1 MDRRQF
7 IQYSIAWGLSLS
19 AVTRPLYAYAQKVP
33 IQDGTILKDIRIID
47 AHAHPD
53 QFHRQQP
60 RHIDNSS
67 TIKKMNELG
76 MEASVFAA
84 VGDLVFLSKGILH
97 GSEFDNTMS
106 QLRRVTGLAK
116 RNKVKLVFKAADVP
130 ATISPENPPG
140 AILGIEGGDA
150 LGGDPNNVDEFYRA
164 GVRMITLVHYRNNEL
179 GDIMTSGPKHNGLT
193 SAGRKI
199 MERMQDLGMIV
210 DVAHAHE
217 LTLKQIAQMSTAPLI
232 DSHTSPGSVH
242 RLRPWADMERVVKTG
257 GVICTWPLR
266 LRGRETFTDW
276 ANEILEMKQRL
287 GMEHVGLG
295 TDGGGG
301 LPKRIKSYRDVRDLV
316 HLANAMREVGLSHD
330 DIAAYMGGN
339 FYRILQRC
347 IG

>member
-7 IQYSIAWGLSLS
+7 IQYSIAWGLSLA
-19 AVTRPLYAYAQKVP
+19 AVNRPLYAYAKKVP
-33 IQDGTILKDIRIID
+33 IKDGTILKDIRIID

-53 QFHRQQP
+53 RFHSPQSS
-60 RHIDNSS
+60 HIDRSS
-67 TIKKMNELG
+67 TIKKMKELG

-84 VGDLVFLSKGILH
+84 VGDLVFLSKGRLH
-97 GSEFDNTMS
+97 GSEFHNTMS
-106 QLRRVTGLAK
+106 QLRRVKGLAE
-116 RNKVKLVFKAADVP
+116 RNKLKLVFKAADVP
-130 ATISPENPPG
+130 TSLSLGNPPG
-140 AILGIEGGDA
+140 AILAIEGGDA
-150 LGGDPNNVDEFYRA
+150 LGGDPNKVDEFYRA
-164 GVRMITLVHYRNNEL
+164 GVRMITLVHYRINEL
-179 GDIMTSGPKHNGLT
+179 GDIMTAKPKHNGLT

-199 MERMQDLGMIV
+199 MKRMQDLGMIV

-217 LTLKQIAQMSTAPLI
+217 LTLKQIVQMSNAPLI
-232 DSHTSPGSVH
+232 DSHSSHGSVH
-242 RLRPWADMERVVKTG
+242 RLRPWADMELVAKTS

-266 LRGRETFTDW
+266 IRGRKTFTDW
-276 ANEILEMKQRL
+276 ANEILEMKKRL

-295 TDGGGG
+295 TDGGGR
-301 LPKRIKSYRDVRDLV
+301 LPKWIKGYRDIRDLV